1 MLIETPTTTLA
12 TPTASCERP
21 AEVWRHQSPNQQR
34 ALSTPSATIKCKY
47 PSLPNPS
54 IYSLNIRARR
64 GGGEAVCAPWGRWCF
79 APQPLLGPC
88 HDRRCRASS
97 VHSHFHSPHR
107 VPSPRPTP
115 LLFLKAACSI
125 KRLARGGAQLPP
137 EWRGQCRRACI
148 PEGFGSR
155 TILRDTRA
163 ATAAAR
169 AAPRT

>member
-107 VPSPRPTP
+107 VPSPNPPRTSPP
-115 LLFLKAACSI
+115 QAACSI
-125 KRLARGGAQLPP
+125 KRHARGGAQYAPQVERAVQAP
-137 EWRGQCRRACI
+137 RRVRGSLCI
-148 PEGFGSR
+148 FAADLAS
-155 TILRDTRA
+155 TRA
-163 ATAAAR
+163 LVR
-169 AAPRT
+169 RHSKI